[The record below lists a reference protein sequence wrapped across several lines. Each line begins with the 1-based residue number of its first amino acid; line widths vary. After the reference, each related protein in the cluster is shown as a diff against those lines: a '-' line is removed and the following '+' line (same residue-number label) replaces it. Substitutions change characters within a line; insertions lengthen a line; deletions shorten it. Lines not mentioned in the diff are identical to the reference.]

1 MNPKRTVNS
10 ADKLI
15 YFLLLLVSFV
25 VYGNSIRNDYGF
37 DDSYVVTAN
46 KNVQKGVAGIE
57 DILQMPYA
65 QFGDIKL
72 DYRPIV
78 LVSFALEHQFFN
90 DNPHIS
96 HFINV
101 LLYALCLLVLYR
113 VLIVVFHLNKEY
125 AFLPFLITLFFAVHP
140 IHTEIVN
147 SLKNRDELFVVL
159 FGMLFILY
167 GYYYY
172 TKATGRWKYA
182 LISLF
187 FLTLTLM
194 SKISGLIF
202 VGLFIPLCF
211 FNDFFKGK
219 KWNYIFL
226 LICLLMVVRG
236 VMRAFEGLNRA
247 STIFENPL
255 ADNKSL
261 LIALGTSSNVMLYH
275 IKMLLIPSPLRF
287 YYGANM
293 FPVVGLTHPFA
304 LISFVLHLSLLIYG
318 IIRFFKKDRVGLF
331 ILCYFVAVS
340 IYSNFPIPYTSM
352 FAERA
357 LFLSSLWF
365 IVIIAVVLCRGWIKY
380 QSEFNFPLLKNAFL
394 IALVALFGVYSYM
407 TINRNFLW
415 KNTLTLM
422 SHDIQSLQNSILA
435 NFIYANNLKYE
446 SKVAKDK
453 TAATAL
459 ATSAV
464 YYYNQAIGLQPNY
477 PEFYFKLGSTYRY
490 NLNNLDSAE
499 RHFKN
504 AVLIDTLYAD
514 AKYEL
519 SKLYFDKQDYR
530 RSTYFFK
537 QTYELKPTDSMTLFY
552 YAQSA
557 ANSGDLVTCYK
568 INQEF
573 LKLYPQLPYPYL
585 NLGTYYSTILKD
597 DSAVVYFDKAIN
609 LGYRETEL
617 LNKLAYYFEQ
627 KGNLEKAVYYRK
639 LN

>member
-1 MNPKRTVNS
+1 
-10 ADKLI
+10 
-15 YFLLLLVSFV
+15 
-25 VYGNSIRNDYGF
+25 
-37 DDSYVVTAN
+37 
-46 KNVQKGVAGIE
+46 
-57 DILQMPYA
+57 
-65 QFGDIKL
+65 
-72 DYRPIV
+72 
-78 LVSFALEHQFFN
+78 
-90 DNPHIS
+90 
-96 HFINV
+96 
-101 LLYALCLLVLYR
+101 
-113 VLIVVFHLNKEY
+113 
-125 AFLPFLITLFFAVHP
+125 
-140 IHTEIVN
+140 
-147 SLKNRDELFVVL
+147 
-159 FGMLFILY
+159 
-167 GYYYY
+167 
-172 TKATGRWKYA
+172 
-182 LISLF
+182 
-187 FLTLTLM
+187 
-194 SKISGLIF
+194 
-202 VGLFIPLCF
+202 
-211 FNDFFKGK
+211 
-219 KWNYIFL
+219 
-226 LICLLMVVRG
+226 
-236 VMRAFEGLNRA
+236 
-247 STIFENPL
+247 
-255 ADNKSL
+255 
-261 LIALGTSSNVMLYH
+261 
-275 IKMLLIPSPLRF
+275 
-287 YYGANM
+287 
-293 FPVVGLTHPFA
+293 
-304 LISFVLHLSLLIYG
+304 
-318 IIRFFKKDRVGLF
+318 
-331 ILCYFVAVS
+331 
-340 IYSNFPIPYTSM
+340 
-352 FAERA
+352 
-357 LFLSSLWF
+357 
-365 IVIIAVVLCRGWIKY
+365 
-380 QSEFNFPLLKNAFL
+380 
-394 IALVALFGVYSYM
+394 
-407 TINRNFLW
+407 
-415 KNTLTLM
+415 M